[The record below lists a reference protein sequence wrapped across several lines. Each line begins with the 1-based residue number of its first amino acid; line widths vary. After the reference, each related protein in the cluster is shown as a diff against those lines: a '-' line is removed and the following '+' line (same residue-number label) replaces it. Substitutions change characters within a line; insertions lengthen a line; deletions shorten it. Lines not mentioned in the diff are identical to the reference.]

1 MVVSVLKPG
10 PVARTLAVSCLC
22 LLAVRLQPM
31 RLAVTSL
38 YQLVMAR
45 VVAMCSFAV
54 VLARRALLGMSTLP
68 LAAVAAFLLRLMT
81 SPLLR
86 DPLRKRAA
94 N

>member
-22 LLAVRLQPM
+22 LLPVRLQPM

-45 VVAMCSFAV
+45 VVAMCSCV
-54 VLARRALLGMSTLP
+54 VVPAHRALLGMLALS
-68 LAAVAAFLLRLMT
+68 LAAVVTCPWQATT
-81 SPLLR
+81 SLLLR
-86 DPLRKRAA
+86 DPLRKLVVH
-94 N
+94 